1 MTDSPLWVRT
11 SSADQRHVEPVRA
24 SKLSQQWV
32 IRLCISAVFSFFST
46 VLHSAHTHRETHKH
60 FAKLRNYTGFQFTHT
75 EFYRPRPFFFFF
87 VFILFKLLTC
97 RNLVESL
104 VCRSWRKVVL
114 KLCGWSSPASLTSV
128 TGKNKIHKDQKV
140 IYKGNFKWRIVQQ
153 DEHRTGVGFDSL
165 QEELWPCLCDF

>member
-1 MTDSPLWVRT
+1 MSHPSL
-11 SSADQRHVEPVRA
+11 HFCCFP
-24 SKLSQQWV
+24 
-32 IRLCISAVFSFFST
+32 FSVPSCT
-46 VLHSAHTHRETHKH
+46 VH
-60 FAKLRNYTGFQFTHT
+60 THT
-75 EFYRPRPFFFFF
+75 ERHTHTVLNSGIILAFSSRTLNFTGQDLFFFFF
-87 VFILFKLLTC
+87 GFILFKLLTC

-104 VCRSWRKVVL
+104 VCHSWRKVVL

-165 QEELWPCLCDF
+165 QEEL